1 MTLASKQLAFRGFSI
16 FFLQRS
22 LRSSG
27 FRRSMWLVLTCIQ
40 AAFAQSDLVKASFV
54 SILGILQL
62 QTLAFLTLWK
72 AITNRVPLV
81 GDSISLD

>member
-40 AAFAQSDLVKASFV
+40 AAFAQTDLVKASFV
-54 SILGILQL
+54 LMLDILL
-62 QTLAFLTLWK
+62 QTLAFLRLWK